1 LELCYNRRHMP
12 EEHDRL
18 HPAFL
23 QVSIFEGLSSSEIEA
38 VSSHFQLKQLDD
50 DTFLFHEDEEATIF
64 YLLLE
69 GQVKIQQTTA
79 EGFEVILHILGPGN
93 IIGALPTLGEGTYP
107 ASALTLGKVF
117 VAFTHAEVFHDIL
130 EQYPRLT
137 KNLLRFATRVVQ
149 TSHRKIRELATE
161 RVEQRIARALS
172 RLASQL
178 GRQTEGGIL
187 LDFPLSRQD
196 LAEMTGTTV
205 FTVSRTLKQWERRGV
220 LQLGRERIVIHSPH
234 ELIAIGEDL
243 PS

>member
-1 LELCYNRRHMP
+1 MPKELE
-12 EEHDRL
+12 RL

-23 QVSIFEGLSSSEIEA
+23 QVNIFEGISPADVEQLSGQ
-38 VSSHFQLKQLDD
+38 FQLRSLDD
-50 DTFLFHEDEEATIF
+50 NAFLFHEDEKATAF

-79 EGFEVILHILGPGN
+79 EGHEVILHVLGAGEIL
-93 IIGALPTLGEGTYP
+93 GALPTIGEGTYP
-107 ASALTLGKVF
+107 ASALTLGQVL
-117 VAFTHAEVFHDIL
+117 VAFTTAEQFQDIL
-130 EQYPRLT
+130 ETYPRVT

-149 TSHRKIRELATE
+149 SSHKRIRELSTE
-161 RVEQRIARALS
+161 RVERRIARALS

-178 GRQTEGGIL
+178 GRQTDEGIL

-205 FTVSRTLKQWERRGV
+205 FTVSRTLKEWERRGV
-220 LQLGRERIVIHSPH
+220 LLLGRERIIITAPH
-234 ELIAIGEDL
+234 ELVAIGDDI